1 MNKIKEQAHCITPLA
16 NYDELAHFVN
26 YFIRITSGKIMG
38 RGYSQ
43 LQKRNKITTAEI
55 ARCFGTSKQNVDQ
68 LIKKYKAS
76 IQGESAQAAD
86 LSCVEDLKK
95 KGSNEN

>member
-1 MNKIKEQAHCITPLA
+1 MSKNKSVHNCTTHENFFKLSC
-16 NYDELAHFVN
+16 FVKTT
-26 YFIRITSGKIMG
+26 IATTAGKILG
-38 RGYSQ
+38 RGYFN
-43 LQKRNKITTAEI
+43 LQTRNKITTTEI
-55 ARCFGTSKQNVDQ
+55 ARCFGTTKQNVDQ